1 MSFSDPF
8 KSVERSPLDGLS
20 DLDIYALNTISG
32 PGLFMR
38 EIFFFFFFF
47 FFFPFLCLVI
57 VSKYGP
63 VAKI

>member
-20 DLDIYALNTISG
+20 DLDIYALNTIIG
-32 PGLFMR
+32 PGLFIR
-38 EIFFFFFFF
+38 EIFFIFF

-57 VSKYGP
+57 VYKYRP